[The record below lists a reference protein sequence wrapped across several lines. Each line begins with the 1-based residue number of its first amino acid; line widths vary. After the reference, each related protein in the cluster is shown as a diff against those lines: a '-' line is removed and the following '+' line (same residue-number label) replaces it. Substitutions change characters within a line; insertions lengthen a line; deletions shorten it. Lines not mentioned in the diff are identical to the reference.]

1 MKTKFLVFTDLHTDI
16 VHDTVA
22 RVQVM
27 CEAAKREGA
36 EHFVHLGDI
45 MYPETEFLLAH
56 APESIEKRRDSWFL
70 CDRDD
75 EKVQIKKLLKETG
88 LPVHGTL
95 GNHDMDSCSKATA
108 CLYWNMPD
116 AYYSYVEGGVRF
128 IALDTNR
135 FITNAGYI
143 DYDHNNYKYSDGPHT
158 TWLGEEQIA
167 WLEGEIM
174 ASAEPCVLLSHAP
187 LAGDMYMIHDSEQ
200 LLAMLRRVN
209 RDRRRV
215 ILSLNG
221 HTHVDG
227 MCVAAGVPMVTINSA
242 SNHWMGEEYAT
253 VRYSETICRMYPH
266 LPNCAPYQAALYSVI
281 TISDEGIE
289 MTGVD
294 SIFVGKTPK
303 ELNFSQDR
311 YSYEPTAAVS
321 ARKLPLTEMTDTPRE
336 V

>member
-1 MKTKFLVFTDLHTDI
+1 
-16 VHDTVA
+16 
-22 RVQVM
+22 
-27 CEAAKREGA
+27 
-36 EHFVHLGDI
+36 
-45 MYPETEFLLAH
+45 
-56 APESIEKRRDSWFL
+56 
-70 CDRDD
+70 
-75 EKVQIKKLLKETG
+75 
-88 LPVHGTL
+88 VHGVL
-95 GNHDMDSCSKATA
+95 GNHDMDSCSKDTA
-108 CLYWNMPD
+108 CLYWNMPGR
-116 AYYSYVEGGVRF
+116 YYSCVEGGVRF
-128 IALDTNR
+128 IALDTNH
-135 FITNAGYI
+135 FTLNGEYI
-143 DYDHNNYKYSDGPHT
+143 DYGHNNYRYSDGDHT
-158 TWLGEEQIA
+158 SWLGPEQIA
-167 WLEGEIM
+167 WLEAEIM

-200 LLAMLRRVN
+200 LLAVLRRVN
-209 RDRRRV
+209 SNRRRV

-294 SIFVGKTPK
+294 SVFVGKTPK
-303 ELNFSQDR
+303 ELNFSKDR

-321 ARKLPLTEMTDTPRE
+321 ARKLPLTEMTDTSGE
-336 V
+336 E